1 MVVTVKIAPV
11 ERWCQCAKD
20 LEFNAAIRKTLL
32 RLGKVSIL
40 TESMHIR
47 GNGHGKFWMVEPEYQ
62 RAIDA
67 EAGHISFSPAY
78 VCEHMLEMD

>member
-47 GNGHGKFWMVEPEYQ
+47 GNGHGKFWMVEPTCKMN
-62 RAIDA
+62 IDA
-67 EAGHISFSPAY
+67 EAGRPSIGHAY